1 MNTPTHEIMTTSFE
15 LVVQYMNITVLVIN
29 GIDHSNMAYLING
42 VKIFIIVDNEDR
54 VTPFYL
60 LLLLKVIITSM

>member
-1 MNTPTHEIMTTSFE
+1 MTTSFE

-29 GIDHSNMAYLING
+29 GIDHSDMAYLING

>member
-1 MNTPTHEIMTTSFE
+1 MTISFE
-15 LVVQYMNITVLVIN
+15 LLVQYMNITVLVIN
-29 GIDHSNMAYLING
+29 GIDHSDMAYLINR